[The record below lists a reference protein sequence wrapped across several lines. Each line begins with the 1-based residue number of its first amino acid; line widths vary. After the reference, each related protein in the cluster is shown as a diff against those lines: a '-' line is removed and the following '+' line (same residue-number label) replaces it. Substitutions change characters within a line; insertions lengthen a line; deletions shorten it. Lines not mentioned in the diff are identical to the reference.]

1 MTNTTKLFCIA
12 GTKTCSEIH
21 RIVNLLHGYSLI
33 GSASDVSG
41 TILEPSVIEA
51 QVILI
56 HNDNQKRDVTKIVNI
71 LRQRNPDAKLIILL
85 SEENQFWSVL
95 NTRSDAYLI
104 WPSTFLINAI
114 ENVTSGVWLGP
125 CIGEYLVKGDGFKLL
140 QSVSSVIEM
149 PKSIELLSNREKEVV
164 KLLLEGMTNKQI
176 AEALNL
182 RLGTVKVHINHILG
196 KLQLEHRGQ
205 AIARLSKLQ
214 FSC

>member
-12 GTKTCSEIH
+12 GTNTCSEIH
-21 RIVNLLHGYSLI
+21 RIVNLLADYSLI
-33 GSASDVSG
+33 GTAYDVSD
-41 TILEPSVIEA
+41 TILEPSVTEA

-56 HNDNQKRDVTKIVNI
+56 HHDSEKRGATKIVNI
-71 LRQRNPDAKLIILL
+71 LRQRNPSAKLIVLL

-95 NTRSDAYLI
+95 STRADAYLI

-114 ENVTSGVWLGP
+114 QNATSGVWLGP

-140 QSVSSVIEM
+140 QTVSSTIEM
-149 PKSIELLSNREKEVV
+149 PKTIELLSNREKEVV

-214 FSC
+214 LSY